1 MAGGSGGT
9 TGSAG
14 SVGNAGSA
22 GRAGTTG
29 GANGGATGTG
39 GTGGG
44 GACRETDPPAG
55 IAATCAECLDANDNP
70 ATDGCCLVSDPLG
83 LQLCQAVSA
92 CVRANTCIDVA
103 DVTPCHCGTRQAT
116 CEGAGQANGPCVA
129 QFTAAAGRNITTKTT
144 DSPSAAQVLARQ
156 GDPNYALGRAAN
168 IYGIAG
174 GFCPTECGIGM

>member
-9 TGSAG
+9 TSSAG
-14 SVGNAGSA
+14 S
-22 GRAGTTG
+22 AGTTG
-29 GANGGATGTG
+29 GGPGNG

-70 ATDGCCLVSDPLG
+70 ATDGCCQISDPIG

-92 CVRANTCIDVA
+92 CVRANANTCIIFGA
-103 DVTPCHCGTRQAT
+103 DVTPCHCGTRLAT
-116 CEGAGQANGPCVA
+116 CDGAGQADGPCVA

-156 GDPNYALGRAAN
+156 GDPNYALGRSAN

-174 GFCPTECGIGM
+174 SFCPAECGIGM